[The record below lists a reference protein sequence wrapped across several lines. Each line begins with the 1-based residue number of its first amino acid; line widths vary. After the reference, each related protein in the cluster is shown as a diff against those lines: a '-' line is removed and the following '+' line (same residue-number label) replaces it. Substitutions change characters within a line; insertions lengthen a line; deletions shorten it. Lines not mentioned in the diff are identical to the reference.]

1 MEQLFAGYPC
11 AIVVDDIIVGGCDAA
26 EHDANLKKVLDRAR
40 EINLRL
46 NPLKFKF
53 RLDQVCYV
61 GHIFTKEGLKADPT
75 KTEVINKMPV
85 PEDVPALQRFL
96 GMVNYLGKYIPKLS
110 EIAAPLKQLTR
121 RDTAWCWLPQHQQA
135 FDQLKS
141 CLTSPPI
148 LAYYNVKYQVTLTC
162 DASCYGLELHVY
174 RRGGWWL
181 MRPALSQTR
190 KLATLRSK
198 RSCWQLCLHASSLG
212 TTYMEKQR
220 LWRQTTSPLSQF

>member
-11 AIVVDDIIVGGCDAA
+11 AIVVDDIIVGGHDAV
-26 EHDANLKKVLDRAR
+26 EHDAILKKVLDRAR

-46 NPLKFKF
+46 NPLKCKF

-75 KTEVINKMPV
+75 KTEAINKMPV

-110 EIAAPLKQLTR
+110 EIAAPLRQLTR
-121 RDTAWCWLPQHQQA
+121 RDTAWCWLPQRQQA

-141 CLTSPPI
+141 CLTSPPV
-148 LAYYNVKYQVTLTC
+148 LAYYNVKYPVTLRLAT
-162 DASCYGLELHVY
+162 ALERHVY
-174 RRGGWWL
+174 RRGGRWL

-198 RSCWQLCLHASSLG
+198 RSCWQLCLHAPSLG